1 MNLIEYREQNTLP
14 EQVSVNKKNIERL
27 SDAIDKLGYTPRGEY
42 DATVEYG
49 YNDVV
54 FYNSRLYAMIKENG
68 AIVGVLPTNT
78 EYWQVI
84 TGDIRG
90 QQGAQGERGQQ
101 GEQGEQGEPGETPT
115 FYRVV
120 DADATDV
127 IDGYYHTLSALNFLK
142 RPTSE
147 DVGKRVIYYHLN
159 TSTNKL
165 YLVEA
170 NITSASI
177 ESTVVN
183 TLTLRVE
190 QITGEKGDDGA
201 DGLPALVYDGTIP
214 FVRNGEETQLVMTPT
229 ISSIGS
235 FNHIPA
241 LNEDFVAL
249 LKDTDTNIVY
259 IANCEVQTKVG
270 NNVTSIVIYNI
281 ARLTGEN
288 GTNGTNGLDAL
299 IYKRIYEISTS
310 PDAVTPPVVLNSQY
324 FNRTPVVGDV
334 FQIIWKNT
342 STGQSY
348 TVLLEVMS
356 LSGKF
361 VNNNILSYVEMTGAQ
376 GASGTTLNKYRAN
389 IDMSSSSG
397 RSLLYRIVNNAKSI
411 SFILNG
417 ITINSSLQS
426 NVLVGTLSAGNVIFT
441 EITANSTALTIH
453 KCSIWSGG
461 SVSNEQLYT
470 ITPTGVTYSQGG
482 GFNTSAYYIEYLNDT
497 EIS

>member
-1 MNLIEYREQNTLP
+1 MNLIEYRDQNTLP
-14 EQVSVNKKNIERL
+14 EQVSVNKENIERL
-27 SDAIDKLGYTPRGEY
+27 SDAIDKLGYTPKGEY
-42 DATVEYG
+42 SAETEYK

-101 GEQGEQGEPGETPT
+101 GEQGEQGEPGETPI
-115 FYRVV
+115 FYRTV

-147 DVGKRVIYYHLN
+147 DVGKRVVYYHLN
-159 TSTNKL
+159 TSTNKV

-183 TLTLRVE
+183 TITLRVV
-190 QITGEKGDDGA
+190 QITGEKGNDGA

-229 ISSIGS
+229 ITSIGS

-270 NNVTSIVIYNI
+270 NNVTSVVISNI
-281 ARLTGEN
+281 ARLTGADGQN
-288 GTNGTNGLDAL
+288 GTDGLDAL
-299 IYKRIYEISTS
+299 IYKKAYEVLTS
-310 PDAVTPPVVLNSQY
+310 PGTTTPPVVLNKQY
-324 FNRTPVVGDV
+324 FNRKPVVGDA

-348 TVLLEVMS
+348 AVLLEVTS
-356 LSGKF
+356 LSGEF
-361 VNNNILSYVEMTGAQ
+361 VNNNILSYVETTGAQ
-376 GASGTTLNKYRAN
+376 GQSGEIGHLYEHNLAFVLN
-389 IDMSSSSG
+389 
-397 RSLLYRIVNNAKSI
+397 
-411 SFILNG
+411 
-417 ITINSSLQS
+417 NSSLFMYVRVTIISTYGNTFMTDDNHLNTIGASNLLGGFKIANGFVSSDKICIGILYNKQADEIQLNCIPKELTGYTPPS
-426 NVLVGTLSAGNVIFT
+426 TVNVLRA
-441 EITANSTALTIH
+441 
-453 KCSIWSGG
+453 
-461 SVSNEQLYT
+461 
-470 ITPTGVTYSQGG
+470 GVTLY
-482 GFNTSAYYIEYLNDT
+482 DT
-497 EIS
+497 FRKII